1 VTAPAVPAVLQ
12 VAFVEFPLVKSQL
25 DRAKWFVYEN
35 FERVLVI
42 SLVASLLVI
51 HWFIDDKIAFLSFYY
66 LPVIV
71 AGFYLGRV
79 MAVLSAVLMVSLVV
93 FFQAVEGLGVAP
105 GLRPDILLTLIPWG
119 GFLILTGWVIGLL
132 SEQRQARL
140 NDLKHAYL
148 SILEVLTFYLEATD
162 RHQEGH
168 SHRVAKLAIEVGR
181 AMDLQE
187 EELENLRIAALFHEV
202 GYHDP
207 RLLKLLARAPGE
219 VSELST
225 ALAMRGASD
234 ILFEYAHYY
243 EVVGDVWPVDDL
255 ALSDGVKILA
265 VADAFETLRL
275 PSTNR
280 QSFAPW
286 TAVEE
291 IEKGVGRIFATDAAR
306 ALRQVALSRDVGGER
321 ELSLRRA

>member
-1 VTAPAVPAVLQ
+1 M
-12 VAFVEFPLVKSQL
+12 KSQI
-25 DRAKWFVYEN
+25 DRAKLFVYQN
-35 FERVLVI
+35 FERVLVVI
-42 SLVASLLVI
+42 LVASLLVI
-51 HWFIDDKIAFLSFYY
+51 HWLIDDKLAFLSFYY

-79 MAVLSAVLMVSLVV
+79 MATLSAVLVGSLVL
-93 FFQAVEGLGVAP
+93 FFQAVQGLGVAP
-105 GLRPDILLTLIPWG
+105 GLRPDILLTLVPWG
-119 GFLILTGWVIGLL
+119 GFLILTGWIIGLL

-140 NDLKHAYL
+140 SDLKNAYV

-162 RHQEGH
+162 RHREGH
-168 SHRVAKLAIEVGR
+168 SHRVAKLATDLAR
-181 AMDLQE
+181 ALELPE
-187 EELENLRIAALFHEV
+187 EEIENLRIAALFHEV

-207 RLLKLLARAPGE
+207 RLLKLLSRAPGE
-219 VSELST
+219 VAELST

-234 ILFEYAHYY
+234 ILFQYSHYY

-275 PSTNR
+275 PSPNR
-280 QSFAPW
+280 QTFAPW

-291 IEKGVGRIFATDAAR
+291 IEKGMGRIFATDVVT
-306 ALRQVALSRDVGGER
+306 ALRHTALGPDVMAHSEP
-321 ELSLRRA
+321 LLMRA